1 MKITLVIKRI
11 FYSEGST
18 PLPIKI
24 CFLLFTICLFNAIS
38 MTSVFSYLPHLVKD
52 FGSTEV
58 DAGRK
63 SGIIASA
70 MFVSRIFSS
79 LLWGYICDKCG
90 RKISLLMSGG
100 CVAISTF
107 MFGFSFNY
115 PWAVVTRFLQG
126 LSMGIVV
133 ITKAYMSDICD
144 DSNLA
149 TGLGV
154 VFSGYNVGL
163 VIGPSMAG
171 FLVFP
176 VETYPKVFKKDSF
189 FDTFKIFIPN
199 FIIVLGMTLA
209 LLASIFVLPKKT
221 YNDNDSLLIEDK
233 KDSSMFNVDAYL
245 NCSVDIELLKKSKRL
260 QTSESTRLIDPK
272 LSKLKKFWIL
282 LKMSSFFK
290 LLRNKEFL
298 ISSMLYGLYTL
309 FTIGYEE
316 LFPVFA
322 STSIEYGGLGMSTSE
337 IGLLYL
343 VISITMFILQLVLVN
358 KMINRFGSKKI
369 FIVSS
374 LIFGFLMPFIP
385 LISVI
390 KNKVFLWIILWI
402 NQVFIRVAMTS
413 GFTAVN
419 IFINNSVESDLL
431 GIANGVGMSASS
443 IGRSIGPAS
452 FGSLFTWSLANR
464 RSFPFNQYFSFILI
478 LVVTIIVSLI
488 SLCVPE
494 SLNKK
499 KIESVKKST
508 VTVTT
513 SVFKL

>member
-1 MKITLVIKRI
+1 MKITFIIKKL
-11 FYSEGST
+11 FYSEGSA
-18 PLPIKI
+18 PLPIRI
-24 CFLLFTICLFNAIS
+24 CFVLFTI
-38 MTSVFSYLPHLVKD
+38 TD
-52 FGSTEV
+52 FGSTEI

-70 MFVSRIFSS
+70 MFISRIFSS
-79 LLWGYICDKCG
+79 LLWGYVCDKCG
-90 RKISLLMSGG
+90 KKLSLLLSGG
-100 CVAISTF
+100 CVAISTL

-115 PWAVVTRFLQG
+115 PWTVVTRFLQG
-126 LSMGIVV
+126 FSMGIMV

-149 TGLGV
+149 TGMGV
-154 VFSGYNVGL
+154 IFSGYNIGL

-176 VETYPKVFKKDSF
+176 VEKYPKVFRKDSF
-189 FDTFKIFIPN
+189 FDRFKIFIPN
-199 FIIVLGMTLA
+199 FIIVIGMTLA

-221 YNDNDSLLIEDK
+221 SVDRDSLLIEDK

-245 NCSVDIELLKKSKRL
+245 NCSVNLEILKKSKN
-260 QTSESTRLIDPK
+260 ESTRLIDSKP
-272 LSKLKKFWIL
+272 SKLKKFLML
-282 LKMSSFFK
+282 LKMSSFAK
-290 LLRNKEFL
+290 LLRNKDFL

-343 VISITMFILQLVLVN
+343 IVSVAMFIAQLVFIN
-358 KMINRFGSKKI
+358 KMIDKFGSKKI
-369 FIVSS
+369 FISSS
-374 LIFGFLMPFIP
+374 LIFGFLMPLIP
-385 LISVI
+385 LISII
-390 KNKVFLWIILWI
+390 KNKIFLWIILWI
-402 NQVFIRVAMTS
+402 NQVFVRIAMMS
-413 GFTAVN
+413 GFTAIN
-419 IFINNSVESDLL
+419 IFINNSVASDLTGL
-431 GIANGVGMSASS
+431 ANGVGMSVSC

-452 FGSLFTWSLANR
+452 FGSLFTWSLAYKGR
-464 RSFPFNQYFSFILI
+464 QFPFNQYFSFLLI
-478 LVVTIIVSLI
+478 LVVTVAVSLI

-499 KIESVKKST
+499 KTESTQKSP

>member
-1 MKITLVIKRI
+1 MKITFIIKKL
-11 FYSEGST
+11 FYSEGSA
-18 PLPIKI
+18 PLPIRI
-24 CFLLFTICLFNAIS
+24 CFVLFTITLFNAVS
-38 MTSVFSYLPHLVKD
+38 MTSVFSYLPRLVKD
-52 FGSTEV
+52 FGSTEI

-70 MFVSRIFSS
+70 MFISRIFSS
-79 LLWGYICDKCG
+79 LLWGYVCDKCG
-90 RKISLLMSGG
+90 KKLSLLLSGG
-100 CVAISTF
+100 CVAISTL

-115 PWAVVTRFLQG
+115 PWTVVTRFLQG
-126 LSMGIVV
+126 FSMGIMV

-149 TGLGV
+149 TGMGV
-154 VFSGYNVGL
+154 IFSGYNIGL

-176 VETYPKVFKKDSF
+176 VEKYPKVFRKDHWMCQQQF
-189 FDTFKIFIPN
+189 LTPHY
-199 FIIVLGMTLA
+199 
-209 LLASIFVLPKKT
+209 KT
-221 YNDNDSLLIEDK
+221 SVDRDSLLIEDK

-245 NCSVDIELLKKSKRL
+245 NCSVNLEILKKSKN
-260 QTSESTRLIDPK
+260 ESTRLIDSKP
-272 LSKLKKFWIL
+272 SKLKKFLML
-282 LKMSSFFK
+282 LKMSSFAK
-290 LLRNKEFL
+290 LLRNKDFL

-343 VISITMFILQLVLVN
+343 IVSVAMFIAQLVFIN
-358 KMINRFGSKKI
+358 KMIDKFGSKKI
-369 FIVSS
+369 FISSS
-374 LIFGFLMPFIP
+374 LIFGFLMPLIP
-385 LISVI
+385 LISII
-390 KNKVFLWIILWI
+390 KNKIFLWIILWI
-402 NQVFIRVAMTS
+402 NQVFVRIAMMS
-413 GFTAVN
+413 GFTAIN
-419 IFINNSVESDLL
+419 IFINNSVASDLTGL
-431 GIANGVGMSASS
+431 ANGVGMSVSC

-452 FGSLFTWSLANR
+452 FGSLFTWSLAYKGR
-464 RSFPFNQYFSFILI
+464 QFPFNQYFSFLLI
-478 LVVTIIVSLI
+478 LVVTVAVSLI

-499 KIESVKKST
+499 KTESTQKSP